1 MVVGI
6 TANYNEPCIL
16 LGPGRIDSSLR
27 PTIVFALPYCGLQIA
42 AFNVNQWY
50 NSRCSLFVERHVYH
64 MQINGDMKISVTTV
78 IKREG

>member
-16 LGPGRIDSSLR
+16 LGPSRIDSSLR

-42 AFNVNQWY
+42 TRNVNQWY
-50 NSRCSLFVERHVYH
+50 NSRCSLFVERYVYH
-64 MQINGDMKISVTTV
+64 MHINGGMKISVTTV
-78 IKREG
+78 IK